1 MTQDARGQLYAGVE
15 AAVRSAV
22 APLGI
27 PASSVFSQYPNS
39 ALLTAIATQGPN
51 PVVVIALGKS
61 APSRQPI
68 GVSGATINT
77 PITEPNQLQT
87 VALTAVQA
95 MTTPLTITVVSA
107 GDGGKGIGGRVTNAI
122 AAAIAGLIY
131 IPLPDSIEQAKNFTV
146 ETPTTLGLTAQ
157 LVYVSEN
164 ENNDLAMNRL
174 YRTDIMYT
182 AQHWRYLE
190 QTVTIIQNVNVSVII
205 PSFQ

>member
-157 LVYVSEN
+157 LVY
-164 ENNDLAMNRL
+164 DLAMNRL